1 LHNPGRS
8 AAPCF
13 EMKFLSCIL
22 LLSCVCTSE
31 GVTPVQKVLELMNGM
46 LEKGKKEKHAE
57 EVQFSAYKQWCSD
70 TTTEKK
76 TAISKANDAIA
87 TLKADIEKYSADA
100 AQLTKE
106 VQQHEKDIAE
116 WTAEQNAATDEFKA
130 AKADYEDKMA
140 DLGGSIGAL
149 KEGMKTMEAEDHNV
163 AQSLIQMKQ
172 SSKLMNSVVE
182 QAQTALAKSN
192 DPKAAAFESV
202 LGKIIEISEGLKD
215 KFTEERNAEQKKFM
229 NIEHAYNMNIQDIS
243 GQIKQAEADKA
254 EKIGF
259 IGQKGEAKGTAASE
273 RQDTIATRDADVKF
287 LADTEATCEQKA
299 ADFSARQQLRAE
311 EIEAIEKAIEI
322 ISSGDVAGNS
332 EKHLPSLLQLGSAFL
347 QIANKEQHQNQEKVA
362 EFLRAQAQQ
371 LNSRVLSALALKVAA
386 DPFEK
391 VKKMI
396 QELIVRLMEEANE
409 EAEQKGWCDTELSK
423 NELTRKEKTDGVET
437 LTARIDELTASVAK
451 LTEEINS
458 LTQQIAEIDGAVAK
472 ATELRDAEKA
482 KNTETI
488 SDAKAAQTAVAQA
501 LEVLK
506 EFYAK
511 AAEATSFTQQPEIFD
526 APYKGQQSGNGGV
539 VGMLEVIQSDFARL
553 EAETKAAEEAGQK
566 EYNEFMTDSK
576 TNRAQMSTDVEH
588 KDKTVK
594 SKKKDLESDTG
605 DLEATQKELDTANAV
620 FDKLK
625 PTCVDAGV
633 SYEDRVARR
642 KAEIQSLQEALQ
654 VLEGEELS

>member
-1 LHNPGRS
+1 MTN
-8 AAPCF
+8 
-13 EMKFLSCIL
+13 IL
-22 LLSCVCTSE
+22 E
-31 GVTPVQKVLELMNGM
+31 Q
-46 LEKGKKEKHAE
+46 
-57 EVQFSAYKQWCSD
+57 
-70 TTTEKK
+70 
-76 TAISKANDAIA
+76 
-87 TLKADIEKYSADA
+87 A
-100 AQLTKE
+100 AQ
-106 VQQHEKDIAE
+106 
-116 WTAEQNAATDEFKA
+116 EQ
-130 AKADYEDKMA
+130 
-140 DLGGSIGAL
+140 
-149 KEGMKTMEAEDHNV
+149 
-163 AQSLIQMKQ
+163 
-172 SSKLMNSVVE
+172 
-182 QAQTALAKSN
+182 

-229 NIEHAYNMNIQDIS
+229 NIEHAYNMNIQDLS
-243 GQIKQAEADKA
+243 GQIKQGEADKA
-254 EKIGF
+254 EKISF

-273 RQDTIATRDADVKF
+273 RQDTIATRDADMKF
-287 LADTEATCEQKA
+287 LADTEATCEQKK
-299 ADFSARQQLRAE
+299 ADFEARQQLRAE

-322 ISSGDVAGNS
+322 ISSGDVAGNAD
-332 EKHLPSLLQLGSAFL
+332 KHLPSLIQLGSSFVQTSSEL
-347 QIANKEQHQNQEKVA
+347 QNEHQHSVV
-362 EFLRAQAQQ
+362 EFLRAQAKS
-371 LNSRVLSALALKVAA
+371 LDSRVLSALAVRAAA

-437 LTARIDELTASVAK
+437 LTARIDELTASVSK

-472 ATELRDAEKA
+472 ATELREAEKA

-488 SDAKAAQTAVAQA
+488 SDAKAAQAAVAQA

-511 AAEATSFTQQPEIFD
+511 AAEATSFAQQPEIFD
-526 APYKGQQSGNGGV
+526 DKPYTGMQSGNGGV
-539 VGMLEVIQSDFARL
+539 IGMLEVIQSDFARL
-553 EAETKAAEEAGQK
+553 EAETKAAEEAGTK

-576 TNRAQMSTDVEH
+576 TNRAQMATDVEH

-594 SKKKDLESDTG
+594 SKKKDLESDSG
-605 DLEATQKELDTANAV
+605 DLEATQAELDTANAV
-620 FDKLK
+620 YDKLK

>member
-1 LHNPGRS
+1 
-8 AAPCF
+8 
-13 EMKFLSCIL
+13 
-22 LLSCVCTSE
+22 
-31 GVTPVQKVLELMNGM
+31 M

-76 TAISKANDAIA
+76 NAIAKANDAIA

-116 WTAEQNAATDEFKA
+116 WTAEQNAATEEFKA

-163 AQSLIQMKQ
+163 AQSFVQL
-172 SSKLMNSVVE
+172 SSKFANNAVMSNILE
-182 QAQTALAKSN
+182 QAAQEQ

-229 NIEHAYNMNIQDIS
+229 NIEHAYNMNIQDLS
-243 GQIKQAEADKA
+243 GQIKQGEADKA
-254 EKIGF
+254 EKISF

-287 LADTEATCEQKA
+287 LADTEATCEQKK
-299 ADFSARQQLRAE
+299 ADFEARQQLRAE

-322 ISSGDVAGNS
+322 ISSGDVAGNAD
-332 EKHLPSLLQLGSAFL
+332 KHLPSLIQLGSSFVQTSSEL
-347 QIANKEQHQNQEKVA
+347 QNEHQHSVV
-362 EFLRAQAQQ
+362 EFLRAQAKS
-371 LNSRVLSALALKVAA
+371 LDSRVLSALAVRAAA

-423 NELTRKEKTDGVET
+423 NELTRKEK
-437 LTARIDELTASVAK
+437 
-451 LTEEINS
+451 
-458 LTQQIAEIDGAVAK
+458 
-472 ATELRDAEKA
+472 
-482 KNTETI
+482 
-488 SDAKAAQTAVAQA
+488 
-501 LEVLK
+501 
-506 EFYAK
+506 
-511 AAEATSFTQQPEIFD
+511 
-526 APYKGQQSGNGGV
+526 NGW
-539 VGMLEVIQSDFARL
+539 
-553 EAETKAAEEAGQK
+553 
-566 EYNEFMTDSK
+566 
-576 TNRAQMSTDVEH
+576 
-588 KDKTVK
+588 
-594 SKKKDLESDTG
+594 
-605 DLEATQKELDTANAV
+605 
-620 FDKLK
+620 
-625 PTCVDAGV
+625 C
-633 SYEDRVARR
+633 
-642 KAEIQSLQEALQ
+642 
-654 VLEGEELS
+654 